1 MYSGVSCNEVQ
12 FCVVLFSFLCCCFNS
27 ASLDASLPPTPCTA
41 QEHRVT
47 LSLSLSLFH
56 SFIFDLSLPLFSLC
70 PSVSRSTFASSRSFS
85 LPNSPSGLVPS
96 LLHECLVSHG
106 VLLVVTLPYSRTHTH
121 SAWANRH
128 AFSGKLPLFPSLL
141 FLFPLSL
148 LSSLQSSNT
157 VLIQS

>member
-1 MYSGVSCNEVQ
+1 MCTLALAAMKCSSVLCYLA
-12 FCVVLFSFLCCCFNS
+12 FCVVVLT
-27 ASLDASLPPTPCTA
+27 LPPWIHPMYSTGT
-41 QEHRVT
+41 QSY
-47 LSLSLSLFH
+47 SLSLSLFH

>member
-27 ASLDASLPPTPCTA
+27 ASLDPPHV
-41 QEHRVT
+41 QHRNT
-47 LSLSLSLFH
+47 ELLSLSLSLFH

-121 SAWANRH
+121 THSAWANRH
-128 AFSGKLPLFPSLL
+128 AFSGKLPLFLSLL

-157 VLIQS
+157 VLIG

>member
-1 MYSGVSCNEVQ
+1 MCTLALAAMKCSSVLCYLA
-12 FCVVLFSFLCCCFNS
+12 FCVVVLT
-27 ASLDASLPPTPCTA
+27 LPPWMPPCLPPHV
-41 QEHRVT
+41 QHRNT
-47 LSLSLSLFH
+47 ELLSLSLSLFH

>member
-1 MYSGVSCNEVQ
+1 MCTLALAAMKCSSVLCYLA
-12 FCVVLFSFLCCCFNS
+12 FCVVVLT
-27 ASLDASLPPTPCTA
+27 LPPWIHPMYSTGT
-41 QEHRVT
+41 Q
-47 LSLSLSLFH
+47 SYSLSLFLFFTP
-56 SFIFDLSLPLFSLC
+56 SSLTSPSLFFSLC

-128 AFSGKLPLFPSLL
+128 AFSGKLPLFLSLL

-157 VLIQS
+157 VLIG